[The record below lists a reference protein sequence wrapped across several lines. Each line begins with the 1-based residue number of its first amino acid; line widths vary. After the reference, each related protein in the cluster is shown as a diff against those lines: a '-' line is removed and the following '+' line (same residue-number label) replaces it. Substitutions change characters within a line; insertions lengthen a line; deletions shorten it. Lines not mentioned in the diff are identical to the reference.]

1 MDRDEACT
9 IYRLLVLQY
18 PRKSGDENFILF
30 ENPFQVLV
38 LTILSAQTTDRTVNQ
53 IRTSLF
59 LKYPAEKDLA
69 RARPEDVEALI
80 RSSGFFRTKARN
92 IIAAAQKIVA
102 DFGGEVP
109 KTMEELLMLPG
120 VGRKTAN
127 IVLHHAFGINA
138 GIAVDTHVARVSRR
152 IGLSDATTP
161 GKIEQDLTAI
171 FSASVWGDINYLM
184 IRHGREVCTARRPR
198 CDVCVIRQ
206 LCRYYLERQEGR
218 AEQDR

>member
-152 IGLSDATTP
+152 IGL
-161 GKIEQDLTAI
+161 
-171 FSASVWGDINYLM
+171 
-184 IRHGREVCTARRPR
+184 
-198 CDVCVIRQ
+198 
-206 LCRYYLERQEGR
+206 
-218 AEQDR
+218 